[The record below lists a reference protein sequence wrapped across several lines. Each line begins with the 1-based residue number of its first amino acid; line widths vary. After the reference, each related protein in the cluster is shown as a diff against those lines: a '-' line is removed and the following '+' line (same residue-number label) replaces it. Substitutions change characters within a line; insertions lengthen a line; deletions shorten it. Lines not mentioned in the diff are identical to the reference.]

1 MLKSEII
8 ESQSMHSFKVYD
20 KYLSKLLL
28 ILPRLFPHLLKKSGG
43 GVVKNSSLKELSGL
57 HGIRYKTLRVTGKT
71 NPQIHRVAE

>member
-43 GVVKNSSLKELSGL
+43 GDG
-57 HGIRYKTLRVTGKT
+57 
-71 NPQIHRVAE
+71 

>member
-20 KYLSKLLL
+20 KYLIKLLL

-43 GVVKNSSLKELSGL
+43 GGKN
-57 HGIRYKTLRVTGKT
+57 
-71 NPQIHRVAE
+71 

>member
-20 KYLSKLLL
+20 KYLIKLLL

-43 GVVKNSSLKELSGL
+43 GFKNYSLKELSGL
-57 HGIRYKTLRVTGKT
+57 HGIRYKTLRVTGKN